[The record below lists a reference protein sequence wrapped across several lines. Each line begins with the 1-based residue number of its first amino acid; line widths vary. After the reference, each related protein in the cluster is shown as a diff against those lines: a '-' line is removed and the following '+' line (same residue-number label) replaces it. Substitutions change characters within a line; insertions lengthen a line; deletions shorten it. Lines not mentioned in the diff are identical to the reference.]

1 MKATNAEPINWP
13 IPESLWERRRT
24 STATL
29 HARWQGGVQ
38 TLSGY
43 ALQKLHLE
51 LAPSVSDA
59 LAKFNSVGATT

>member
-1 MKATNAEPINWP
+1 MTHCEPINCP
-13 IPESLWERRRT
+13 IPESLRTRRR
-24 STATL
+24 SNGAKL
-29 HARWQGGVQ
+29 LARWQSDVE

-59 LAKFNSVGATT
+59 FTMFNSVGAKI